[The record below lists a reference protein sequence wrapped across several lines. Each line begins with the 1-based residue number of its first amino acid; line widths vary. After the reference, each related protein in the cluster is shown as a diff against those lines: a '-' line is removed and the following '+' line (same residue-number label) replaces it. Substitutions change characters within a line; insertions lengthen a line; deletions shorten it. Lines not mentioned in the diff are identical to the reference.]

1 METPLMRHI
10 PQKPPEL
17 IEYHGQL
24 CTREEIAQRCGLK
37 WKTIDDRVRKYR
49 VSVEAA
55 ADMDLSAKQ
64 LYPFFGE
71 YISVTEAARR
81 TGFSHQA
88 LFSRIRGSGMTL
100 EEAVEDMRRWACRPK
115 TAPPRPA
122 PKPAEPEPEPQ
133 DAARSAYFAR
143 MICRSIYG
151 GAPEE
156 SDFAEV
162 EPGRAWT
169 FGSRHWRCRVEAQG
183 DDLKLSV
190 FFAETGKL
198 SLSRRYR
205 YGARIGGG
213 IQMIREDGHAGK
225 LYCG

>member
-1 METPLMRHI
+1 METPLKRHI
-10 PQKPPEL
+10 PPEL

-37 WKTIDDRVRKYR
+37 WKTIDDRVRKYK
-49 VSVEAA
+49 VSVETA

-64 LYPFFGE
+64 LYPYCGE

-81 TGFSHQA
+81 TGFSQQA
-88 LFSRIRGSGMTL
+88 LFRRIRGRGMTL

-115 TAPPRPA
+115 TAPPKPA
-122 PKPAEPEPEPQ
+122 PKPVQEPEPEHEPP
-133 DAARSAYFAR
+133 DAVRRAGFAR
-143 MICRSIYG
+143 LICQTIYG

-156 SDFAEV
+156 SGFAEV
-162 EPGRAWT
+162 EPGRVWT
-169 FGSRHWRCRVEAQG
+169 FGSRHWRCRVEVQG
-183 DDLKLSV
+183 DALKLSV

-205 YGARIGGG
+205 YGAYTGVG
-213 IQMIREDGHAGK
+213 IRMIQEDGHAGK